1 MEELCIY
8 RYPKYKNTTCKDLF
22 LIDEALFLNLV
33 EAEMTRY
40 ERFYRVQDEEM
51 VDEYLSYE
59 DYSHIDKEC
68 LDFYKKHYL
77 VRSFMESEM
86 PIPDDEREDFKQDSE
101 RLNTHSVSEKVVS
114 FDMDDGIAKYIAEK
128 IELEPDCY
136 DDIPKELLEDVL
148 IKCNDIVN
156 GKVLPRDV
164 FPLWEYCDEDNCDYE
179 YALKAISNIM
189 RTTDFSKYNIGC
201 SWL

>member
-1 MEELCIY
+1 MEKLYIY
-8 RYPKYKNTTCKDLF
+8 RYPKYKNITGKDLF
-22 LIDEALFLNLV
+22 LIDEALFLDLT
-33 EAEMTRY
+33 EAEMTKSEKLY
-40 ERFYRVQDEEM
+40 KFKDEEM

-59 DYSHIDKEC
+59 DYSHIDKDC

-86 PIPDDEREDFKQDSE
+86 PIPDDEYEEFKQDSE

-114 FDMDDGIAKYIAEK
+114 FDMDDGIAQYIAEK
-128 IELEPDCY
+128 IELEPDGS
-136 DDIPKELLEDVL
+136 DDIPKELLEDIL

-156 GKVLPRDV
+156 GNVLLRDV

-179 YALKAISNIM
+179 YAFKAISNII
-189 RTTDFSKYNIGC
+189 RTTDFFKYNIGC
-201 SWL
+201 SWF

>member
-1 MEELCIY
+1 M
-8 RYPKYKNTTCKDLF
+8 
-22 LIDEALFLNLV
+22 
-33 EAEMTRY
+33 
-40 ERFYRVQDEEM
+40 
-51 VDEYLSYE
+51 
-59 DYSHIDKEC
+59 
-68 LDFYKKHYL
+68 
-77 VRSFMESEM
+77 
-86 PIPDDEREDFKQDSE
+86 IPDDEREDFKQDSE

>member
-1 MEELCIY
+1 MEKLYIY
-8 RYPKYKNTTCKDLF
+8 RYPKYKNITGKDLF
-22 LIDEALFLNLV
+22 LIDEALFLDLT
-33 EAEMTRY
+33 EAEMTKSEKLY
-40 ERFYRVQDEEM
+40 KFKDEEM

-59 DYSHIDKEC
+59 DYSHIDKDC

-86 PIPDDEREDFKQDSE
+86 PIPDDEYEEFKQDSE

-114 FDMDDGIAKYIAEK
+114 FDMDDGIAQYIAEK
-128 IELEPDCY
+128 IELEPDGS
-136 DDIPKELLEDVL
+136 DDIPKELLEDIL

-156 GKVLPRDV
+156 GNVLLGDV

-179 YALKAISNIM
+179 YAFKAISNII
-189 RTTDFSKYNIGC
+189 RTTDFFKYNIGC
-201 SWL
+201 SWF

>member
-1 MEELCIY
+1 MERLYIY
-8 RYPKYKNTTCKDLF
+8 RYPKYKNISYKDLF
-22 LIDEALFLNLV
+22 LIDEAIFLDLV
-33 EAEMTRY
+33 ETEMTRY

-59 DYSHIDKEC
+59 DYSHIDNDC

-86 PIPDDEREDFKQDSE
+86 PIPDDEYEEFKQDSE

-114 FDMDDGIAKYIAEK
+114 FDMDDGIAQYIAEK
-128 IELEPDCY
+128 IELEPDSS
-136 DDIPKELLEDVL
+136 DDIPKELLEDIL

-156 GKVLPRDV
+156 GNVLPRDV
-164 FPLWEYCDEDNCDYE
+164 FPLWEYCGEDNCDYE
-179 YALKAISNIM
+179 YAFKAISNII

-201 SWL
+201 SWF

>member
-1 MEELCIY
+1 MERLYIY
-8 RYPKYKNTTCKDLF
+8 RYPKYKNISYKDLF

-33 EAEMTRY
+33 TSEMTRY

-59 DYSHIDKEC
+59 DYSHVDKEC

-86 PIPDDEREDFKQDSE
+86 PIPDDEYEDFKQDSE
-101 RLNTHSVSEKVVS
+101 RLNIHSVSEKVVS
-114 FDMDDGIAKYIAEK
+114 FDMDDGIAQYIVGK
-128 IELEPDCY
+128 IELEPDGS

-156 GKVLPRDV
+156 GKALPRDV

-179 YALKAISNIM
+179 YALKALSNILND
-189 RTTDFSKYNIGC
+189 TDFSVYSIGC
-201 SWL
+201 AWL